1 MRILLTGVSGAVG
14 SALREAFPELIP
26 SPSLR
31 NLPED
36 AVRRIVEESGAE
48 AVIHTAAISDI
59 SECEKR
65 PEDSFRANVLLP
77 EYLARACGSR
87 KLICFSS
94 DQVYGGSEE
103 PGPYTEGMEKPANTY
118 AAHKLEMEKRVLDIS
133 PDAVLLRA
141 EWMYDWPGKRPN
153 YLTAVLQAKGPI
165 AFSSRQFRGVTWLR
179 EVAEAMPAVLKLPG
193 GRYNF
198 GSETDRS
205 ILEITREFAEFL
217 GRGITV
223 TDAPARHNLW
233 MNCSRAAGYGVRFS
247 SVSDGLKRCARE
259 YRLTA
264 GT

>member
-1 MRILLTGVSGAVG
+1 MRIFLTGPAGFVG
-14 SALREAFPELIP
+14 SALLDAYPDMIP

-36 AVRRIVEESGAE
+36 EIRRILEESGAD
-48 AVIHTAAISDI
+48 AVIHTAAVSDI
-59 SECEKR
+59 AACEKD
-65 PEDSFRANVLLP
+65 PEASFRANVLLP

-87 KLICFSS
+87 KLVCFSS
-94 DQVYGGSEE
+94 DQVYSGSDG
-103 PGPYTEGMEKPANTY
+103 PGPYPEGAEKPANTY
-118 AAHKLEMEKRVLDIS
+118 AAQKLEMEKRVLDLC

-153 YLTAVLQAKGPI
+153 YFFNILRAEGSV
-165 AFSSRQFRGVTWLR
+165 AFSSRQFRSVTWLR

-193 GRYNF
+193 GVYNF

-205 ILEITREFAEFL
+205 MLEITREFVAFL
-217 GRGITV
+217 GRPLTV

-233 MNCSRAAGYGVRFS
+233 MDCSRAAGHGVVFS

-259 YRLTA
+259 NHLVPA
-264 GT
+264 